1 LKAKFYGYGDST
13 HLPTST
19 TSFLPRVTQRGVV
32 LRHDRDD
39 RSRIFRALAFVDGRG
54 VGRQQRIEFA
64 ETVGDGAAV
73 EVGNNLTV
81 VSGGEGVSRIS
92 GPGSGWPS
100 SDFGAS

>member
-1 LKAKFYGYGDST
+1 MDTEIQHIF
-13 HLPTST
+13 PTST
-19 TSFLPRVTQRGVV
+19 TSFLLRLTQRGVV

-64 ETVGDGAAV
+64 ESVGDGAAV
-73 EVGNNLTV
+73 EFGNNLTV
-81 VSGGEGVSRIS
+81 VSGGEGPGVSRIS
-92 GPGSGWPS
+92 GPGSFGWPS